1 MMRPVSSTPILAVS
15 EAVADFVAHGVT
27 DDSWDSFVSKF
38 DGMNIDQYVSTYQE
52 AIDGMDL
59 E

>member
-1 MMRPVSSTPILAVS
+1 MRL
-15 EAVADFVAHGVT
+15 VADFVAHGVT